1 MNPVMAG
8 ETATDHSGTEQ
19 QVKAPSNRGRRG
31 TFMET
36 IGLIGTGIMGSPIAK
51 NLLKAG
57 YPLTIYARRENVK
70 QEFKALGAAIAAT
83 PAELAA
89 KSSIIILLV
98 NYPKDVTELLC
109 SANGILSGAKPGT
122 IIADMTTTD
131 PGYAKSSAKRLS
143 AKGIDYL
150 DAPISGGALGAQ
162 NATVVVMVGGKKDA
176 LDRCLP
182 VFNSMSKTVVYM
194 GGSGN
199 GQTVKLLHNQLSF
212 TTFLAVCEA
221 VIMGEKLGLSAAPMI
236 EVFNNGTA
244 RSFATEVRF
253 PKFIL
258 NGKFDMGVPFS
269 TAYKDV
275 SLARKVRLST
285 KVHFPISSWVY
296 KYIKYC
302 MDRNAEK
309 EDLSTIIVKMRDIL
323 GKVKAFM

>member
-1 MNPVMAG
+1 
-8 ETATDHSGTEQ
+8 
-19 QVKAPSNRGRRG
+19 
-31 TFMET
+31 MEK
-36 IGLIGTGIMGSPIAK
+36 IGLIGTGIMGNPIAR

-57 YPLTIYARRENVK
+57 YPLTIYARRDNIK
-70 QEFKALGAAIAAT
+70 KEFQALGADIALT

-89 KSSIIILLV
+89 KSNIIILLV
-98 NYPKDVTELLC
+98 NYPKDVTELLY
-109 SANGILSGAKPGT
+109 SANGIVCGAKPGT

-131 PGYAKSSAKRLS
+131 PGYAISLAKSLLAR
-143 AKGIDYL
+143 GIDYL

-162 NATVVVMVGGKKDA
+162 NATVVVMVGGKKVA

-194 GGSGN
+194 GESGS
-199 GQTVKLLHNQLSF
+199 GQTVKLIHNQLSF

-258 NGKFDMGVPFS
+258 NEKFDMGVPFS

-302 MDRNAEK
+302 MDKNAEMD
-309 EDLSTIIVKMRDIL
+309 DLSTIIIKMKDIL
-323 GKVKAFM
+323 GHVKSFM